1 LEFILLNLLIKVSIF
16 NLYVYSL
23 LKIKYN
29 IKEYFSNLEIMTSPS
44 KGGINTAILEG
55 HVKDV
60 ISSAKTKIQ
69 EL

>member
-1 LEFILLNLLIKVSIF
+1 MSSSVS
-16 NLYVYSL
+16 
-23 LKIKYN
+23 
-29 IKEYFSNLEIMTSPS
+29 PH

-69 EL
+69 ELQRDIETLTQEYDEVTNQVGEATH